1 MNILKQLLLKLLNN
15 EIRQIK
21 QEQYDQGYTLGK
33 FYTDQERRAERLCAK
48 ETVMKGDIDEKVIF
62 CSNEW
67 KDPVFAVIEG
77 LQHFGNTD
85 GPMYKARNVLTN
97 ETVYFFEGTLYLA
110 DEKMVDCILKLNPF
124 ERWNMN
130 LSKGYIGDNM
140 WSKWYQPKQDIT
152 DPTILKQRLKEVN
165 FI

>member
-1 MNILKQLLLKLLNN
+1 MNILKQLLLKLLNK

-33 FYTDQERRAERLCAK
+33 FYTDEERRTERLRVK
-48 ETVMKGDIDEKVIF
+48 ESVMKDDIGEKVIY

-67 KDPVFAVIEG
+67 EDPVFAIIEG

-97 ETVYFFEGTLYLA
+97 EIVYFFEGTVYLA

-130 LSKGYIGDNM
+130 LAKGYLAPHM
-140 WSKWYQPKQDIT
+140 WEKYYPPQTELT
-152 DPTILKQRLKEVN
+152 DPVVLKHKLKEVN

>member
-33 FYTDQERRAERLCAK
+33 FHAEEERRTERLCAK
-48 ETVMKGDIDEKVIF
+48 ETVMKDDIGEKVIF

-77 LQHFGNTD
+77 LQGFHNVD

-110 DEKMVDCILKLNPF
+110 DEKMADCILKLDPF

-130 LSKGYIGDNM
+130 LAKGYLTPHM
-140 WSKWYQPKQDIT
+140 WEKCYPPQTELT
-152 DPTILKQRLKEVN
+152 DPVVLKQKLKEVN